1 MATYLEMPLLD
12 VQFPLRTLQNEG
24 DILTTPHWH
33 NETEI
38 IYVKQG
44 IIHMGIG
51 EESIMVKEGEF
62 VLIASG
68 MVHYVLASPG
78 SLRCVL
84 QFRENFFYDLLNDS
98 EKLYE
103 MRNLWKEYPAHSSE
117 WKTETADVAT
127 RFLTMVFAE
136 DQAKMDGYMF
146 AIKGYLYLFIME
158 MYRNKEYHSGKQ
170 RCDYTAETSSV
181 LERLDAV
188 FCFVEE
194 HYKEKISL
202 ERAAKSAGFSTFY
215 FARFFKKYAGKTFI
229 QFLNEYRI
237 DKAKWILMNEDVKA
251 ADVVERT
258 GLGSEKT
265 YYRLFKES
273 VGMSPSEYQKK
284 MSNI

>member
-12 VQFPLRTLQNEG
+12 VRFPLRTLQNAG

-33 NETEI
+33 NEIEI
-38 IYVKQG
+38 IYVKKG

-51 EESIMVKEGEF
+51 ETSIVVKEGEF

-68 MVHYVLASPG
+68 RVHYVLASPD

-84 QFRENFFYDLLNDS
+84 QFRENLFYDLLGDS
-98 EKLYE
+98 GKLYG
-103 MRNLWKEYPAHSSE
+103 MRNLWKEYPAHSGE
-117 WKTETADVAT
+117 WKKATADVAT
-127 RFLTMVFAE
+127 RFLTMIFEE
-136 DQAKMDGYMF
+136 DQEKLEGYMF
-146 AIKGYLYLFIME
+146 AVKGYLYLLLVE
-158 MYRNKEYHSGKQ
+158 MYRNKEYHSGKEK
-170 RCDYTAETSSV
+170 CEYTAETSTA

-202 ERAAKSAGFSTFY
+202 ERAAKSAGFSPFY

-237 DKAKWILMNEDVKA
+237 DKAKWILINEDVKA
-251 ADVVERT
+251 AEVVERT